1 MELGPRF
8 TLLGVS
14 QTISSLA
21 DDFGVT
27 SDTLRYYE
35 RLGLLTSAARTPSGY
50 RLYDDGARERLGFI
64 RAAQRMGLRLG
75 DIKELL
81 AIKDQGRCVCGH
93 TDEVVT
99 RRLAEV
105 DDELAKLA
113 MLRDQLAALKVRN
126 DACLAGIPGSEWT
139 CAVGQS
145 EGGETR

>member
-1 MELGPRF
+1 MH
-8 TLLGVS
+8 

-21 DDFGVT
+21 DDFGV
-27 SDTLRYYE
+27 SPDTLRYYE
-35 RLGLLTSAARTPSGY
+35 RLGLLCPADRTASGY

-64 RAAQRMGLRLG
+64 RAAQRMGLRLA

-105 DDELAKLA
+105 NDELGRLTV
-113 MLRDQLAALKVRN
+113 LRDQLAALKVRN
-126 DACLAGIPGSEWT
+126 DACLAGTGSEWT
-139 CAVGQS
+139 CAVQQP